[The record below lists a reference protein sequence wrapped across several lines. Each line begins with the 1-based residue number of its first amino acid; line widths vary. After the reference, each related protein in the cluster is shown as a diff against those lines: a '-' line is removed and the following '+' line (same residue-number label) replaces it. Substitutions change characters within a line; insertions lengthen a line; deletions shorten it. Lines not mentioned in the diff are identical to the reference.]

1 MQNTSVDYIYGY
13 GLEAT
18 RKKKKEKRGER
29 QGEKEEEDTQRR
41 HYDLILSSHF
51 ITNNSY
57 RNCLIMILV
66 EQ

>member
-1 MQNTSVDYIYGY
+1 
-13 GLEAT
+13 
-18 RKKKKEKRGER
+18 
-29 QGEKEEEDTQRR
+29 
-41 HYDLILSSHF
+41 LILSSHF